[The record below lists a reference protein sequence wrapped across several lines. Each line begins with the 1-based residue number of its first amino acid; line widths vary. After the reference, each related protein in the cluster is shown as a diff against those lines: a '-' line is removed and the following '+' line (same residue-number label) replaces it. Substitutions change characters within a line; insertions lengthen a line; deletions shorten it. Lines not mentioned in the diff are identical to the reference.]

1 MGIVSSI
8 NYFIN
13 LIVDTFKQFGRGKI
27 WLVLLIY
34 SFLNWLILF
43 VHYDFQSPLFYGLV
57 NTWVSLMSPDEAVAF
72 SHYPQQFILLPHYF
86 GWAKFF
92 FGLIFEGLFLGM
104 AAMFFANSFRGSGKD
119 QRFKTG
125 NAFSCWL
132 QLIFAWVILNGLL
145 LLVNS
150 FIPSLFQGF
159 IEGSPR
165 REYVFEFVLL
175 PFIYTLLLCFFF
187 FIIPSVVLFRE
198 NVFKAAKRSFL
209 VFFRHPLTVF
219 LLSIFVL
226 VIPVLVSAV
235 TGRPVVIVE
244 KFRPEL
250 VYWVLSAGLF
260 LDIIVNFFWM
270 STAVQVLVNEEE

>member
-34 SFLNWLILF
+34 SALGWLVLYI
-43 VHYDFQSPLFYGLV
+43 HYDFKSPLFYGLV
-57 NTWVSLMSPDEAVAF
+57 NAWVSLINPDDSVAF
-72 SHYPQQFILLPHYF
+72 SHYPQQLILLPHYF

-104 AAMFFANSFRGSGKD
+104 AAMFFANSFRGTGKENS
-119 QRFKTG
+119 FKTG
-125 NAFSCWL
+125 HAFSCWI
-132 QLIFAWVILNGLL
+132 QLILAWIILNGVL

-150 FIPSLFQGF
+150 FIPSLFQSF
-159 IEGSPR
+159 IAGSPR
-165 REYVFEFVLL
+165 REIVFEFLVL
-175 PFIYTLLLCFFF
+175 PFIYSVILCFFF
-187 FIIPSVVLFRE
+187 FIIPSVVIFKE
-198 NVFKAAKRSFL
+198 NVFKAAKRSVL

-219 LLSIFVL
+219 LLSVFIL
-226 VIPVLVSAV
+226 VIPVLLSAV

-244 KFRPEL
+244 KFKPEL
-250 VYWVLSAGLF
+250 IYWVLSVGLF

-270 STAVQVLVNEEE
+270 STAVQVLVHEEE